1 MATLQNAGQQP
12 NPIGIFITLCAYQQ
26 TYALK
31 SAIELEIFTYI
42 GEGASSAADIAKR
55 CQASERGV
63 RILCDY
69 LTVQGF
75 LTKSQGGYGLSTD
88 AAVFLDK
95 RSPAYLGS
103 IAGFLAHDR
112 HTAHYRD
119 LTGAVR
125 RGGTW
130 DAGNMGPDDPIWVE
144 FARSMTPMMAM
155 TAAQVAPLVTE
166 QGRRMKVL
174 DIAAG
179 HGMYGITIAKHNAV
193 AEVFAV
199 DWKDV
204 LAVAAEHAAEA
215 GVASRY
221 HTLPGSAFEV
231 DFGTG
236 YDVVMLPAFL
246 HHFDPP
252 TNVGLLQK
260 IRAAM
265 KPNGL
270 LATLEITPNDDR
282 VSPPMAAEFSLMM
295 LGSTPAGDAYTFK
308 ELEEMLRQA
317 GFPENRKH
325 SLDPTPFT
333 AIFSRM

>member
-1 MATLQNAGQQP
+1 
-12 NPIGIFITLCAYQQ
+12 
-26 TYALK
+26 
-31 SAIELEIFTYI
+31 
-42 GEGASSAADIAKR
+42 
-55 CQASERGV
+55 
-63 RILCDY
+63 
-69 LTVQGF
+69 
-75 LTKSQGGYGLSTD
+75 
-88 AAVFLDK
+88 
-95 RSPAYLGS
+95 
-103 IAGFLAHDR
+103 
-112 HTAHYRD
+112 
-119 LTGAVR
+119 
-125 RGGTW
+125 
-130 DAGNMGPDDPIWVE
+130 MGPDDPVWVE

-166 QGRRMKVL
+166 QGRSMKVL

-179 HGMYGITIAKHNAV
+179 HGMYGITIAKHNAA

-231 DFGTG
+231 DLGTG

-282 VSPPMAAEFSLMM
+282 ISPPMAAEFSLMM